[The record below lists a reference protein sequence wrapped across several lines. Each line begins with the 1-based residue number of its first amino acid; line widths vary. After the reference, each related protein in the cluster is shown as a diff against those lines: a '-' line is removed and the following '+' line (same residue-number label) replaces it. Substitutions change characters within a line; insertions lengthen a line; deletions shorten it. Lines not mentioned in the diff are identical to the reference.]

1 MSVLAAEILT
11 RCPKDSAPL
20 AVNDCAALLEHIP
33 DWTLVEVKRGVLAL
47 EHSYTFP
54 DFAAALRFT
63 NAIGILAEAADHHP
77 SVLTE
82 WGKVRVQWWT
92 HTVNG
97 LHRNDFIM
105 AARTSALLVA

>member
-1 MSVLAAEILT
+1 MSALAAEIIT
-11 RCPKDSAPL
+11 RCRKDTPPL
-20 AVNDCAALLEHIP
+20 GVQECAALLEHIP
-33 DWTLVEVKRGVLAL
+33 DWRLVEVQRGVMAL

-63 NAIGILAEAADHHP
+63 NAIGTLAEAADHHP
-77 SVLTE
+77 AVLTE

-92 HTVNG
+92 HAVSG

-105 AARTSALLVA
+105 AARTSALLMS